1 MLYFLIRVRFGD
13 RREDMEDKSEG
24 VDKVLELAKFSSSAS
39 SSSISVE
46 KEPGKETVVNNSLN
60 SCPCQTLHQ
69 ELSSH
74 TTHVTCDNLFISQV
88 SVSLEM
94 KLLGLCEN

>member
-24 VDKVLELAKFSSSAS
+24 VDKVLELARFSSSAS

-46 KEPGKETVVNNSLN
+46 KEQGKEILTQTTSSAPRSPRPALLSL
-60 SCPCQTLHQ
+60 PA
-69 ELSSH
+69 
-74 TTHVTCDNLFISQV
+74 VA
-88 SVSLEM
+88 
-94 KLLGLCEN
+94 